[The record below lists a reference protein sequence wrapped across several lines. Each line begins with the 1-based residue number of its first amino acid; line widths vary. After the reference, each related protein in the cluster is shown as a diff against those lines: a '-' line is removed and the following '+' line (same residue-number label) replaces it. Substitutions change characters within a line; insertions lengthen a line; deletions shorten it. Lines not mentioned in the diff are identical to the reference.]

1 MRRMRGRVYGA
12 AITLAFSA
20 ALAPG
25 CVSAMAQEDAATPV
39 ASSARPSS
47 AKTSKAAADTRK
59 GDREPDQARGAAT
72 LAAGGSG
79 HSHRAKPESKAD
91 AATNASGGE
100 NASPFGSFGGT
111 ANRGPVNIQ
120 SDSLS
125 LDYKQTTTTF
135 IGHVH
140 ATQADGVLTSDKLIV
155 KHGKDFNDVQ
165 TMTAI
170 GDVRISQGL
179 RWCTSDQA
187 VMNQAAHTVVLTGS
201 PVCHDANDQI
211 AGTKITVHLDSGKS
225 EVEGVKALIFPR
237 QSKTSD
243 NEASADHMK

>member
-1 MRRMRGRVYGA
+1 M
-12 AITLAFSA
+12 S
-20 ALAPG
+20 
-25 CVSAMAQEDAATPV
+25 VSGQ
-39 ASSARPSS
+39 S
-47 AKTSKAAADTRK
+47 
-59 GDREPDQARGAAT
+59 DRANPP
-72 LAAGGSG
+72 
-79 HSHRAKPESKAD
+79 KKAD
-91 AATNASGGE
+91 APTNANGGE

-111 ANRGPVNIQ
+111 NRGPVNIQ

-140 ATQADGVLTSDKLIV
+140 ATQADGVLTAAKLIV

-165 TMTAI
+165 KMTAL

-237 QSKTSD
+237 QSETSD
-243 NEASADHMK
+243 NEASADHVK